1 MIKNLLEIA
10 KLYLKLKN
18 CLFYY
23 EIRQKSRQRQ
33 TEIINEIEE
42 LRTNGDSDSADRAD
56 LLRQQL
62 RSEKQELKHL
72 SAFYTK
78 AQSK

>member
-1 MIKNLLEIA
+1 MIKNLLEIV

-23 EIRQKSRQRQ
+23 DIRQKSRKNQ
-33 TEIINEIEE
+33 TDLINEIEE
-42 LRTNGDSDSADRAD
+42 LRSNGDSDSADRAD

-62 RSEKQELKHL
+62 KSEKQELEHL

-78 AQSK
+78 TQSK